1 MNNIALIQ
9 SLINENAEAHLE
21 KEVPVFKTMLVKYYE
36 DDDKE
41 EISKFLITKCW
52 KKMNA

>member
-21 KEVPVFKTMLVKYYE
+21 KEVPVIKTMLVKYYE
-36 DDDKE
+36 DDDKV
-41 EISKFLITKCW
+41 ISHNRNLNGIYLTYDP
-52 KKMNA
+52 